1 MSGASDRRSNV
12 RLRRRIDELLRR
24 VRGANDEIVER
35 GLAAREHAHEVRR
48 EEEAASAPAP
58 GAPIGDGRG
67 DGPTAGPRATDAPR

>member
-1 MSGASDRRSNV
+1 VSGASDRRTNV

-48 EEEAASAPAP
+48 EEEAASAPPA
-58 GAPIGDGRG
+58 GAPNGQGREN
-67 DGPTAGPRATDAPR
+67 GPAARPGATDAPR